1 MTAQFSDVVV
11 VGGGMVGLTFASSL
25 RALSPSLQI
34 TVLESADPQP
44 PDERVGLRVS
54 ALSPASRAI
63 LVDAGVWDRLP
74 AERLGPYR
82 RMEVWRNDGPGG
94 ADSIG
99 FDAANQGLDVLG
111 YIVENDLLRWQLW
124 QRATEQDIRLLTN
137 SRLDRLQREPDSVHL
152 RLESGQCIHTR
163 LLIGADGAASRV
175 RTCLGIDA
183 QRRPYA
189 QQGIVTHVAT
199 ERPHQQTAWQRFLPG
214 GPVALLPLADGRCS
228 VVWSCPDETATELL
242 QLDADEFGRRL
253 TDATQAV
260 LGAVTVTET
269 PRAFPLA
276 AAHATRYTGERF
288 ALLGDAAHQVHP
300 LAGQGVNLGFQDAAV
315 LADELACYLASSRY
329 ADPGDRRVLR
339 RYERRR
345 RGSNLAMLKSMDLL
359 HQLFST
365 GNTPLAAAGALGL
378 GMVDRLGPVKRR
390 LAGQALGHRGLLQ

>member
-1 MTAQFSDVVV
+1 MSAQSADVVI
-11 VGGGMVGLTFASSL
+11 VGGGMVGLAFASL
-25 RALSPSLQI
+25 LQALSPGLQI
-34 TVLESADPQP
+34 TVLESGDPQP

-54 ALSPASRAI
+54 ALSPASRT
-63 LVDAGVWDRLP
+63 LLAGADVWGRLP
-74 AERLGPYR
+74 PDRLGPYL
-82 RMEVWRNDGPGG
+82 RMEVWREHGPGG
-94 ADSIG
+94 TDSIG
-99 FDAANQGLDVLG
+99 FDAAEQGLDVLG
-111 YIVENDLLRWQLW
+111 HIVENDLLRWKLW
-124 QRATEQDIRLLTN
+124 QRTAEQGIRLLTN
-137 SRLDRLQREPDSVHL
+137 SRLDRLWREPDSIQVI
-152 RLESGQCIHTR
+152 LEDGRRIDAQ

-175 RTCLGIDA
+175 RTRLGIDA

-189 QQGIVTHVAT
+189 QQGVVTHVAT
-199 ERPHQQTAWQRFLPG
+199 ERPHRQTARQRFLPG

-228 VVWSCPDETATELL
+228 VVWSCPDAQACELL

-276 AAHATRYTGERF
+276 AAHATRYTGERY
-288 ALLGDAAHQVHP
+288 ALIGDAAHQVHP

-315 LADELACYLASSRY
+315 LADELARYMASSPY

-345 RGSNLAMLKSMDLL
+345 RGSNFAMLKSMDLL
-359 HQLFST
+359 HQVFST
-365 GNTPLAAAGALGL
+365 GNAPLAAAGALGL
-378 GMVDRLGPVKRR
+378 GVVDRLGPLKRR